1 MKKLAIIILL
11 AVGCGGGASGELE
24 KLKDEACACKDKQ
37 CAKEVNKKIDA
48 AIEKMGVG
56 DKKEP
61 DEATMKVLMEAGMC
75 LMKHE

>member
-24 KLKDEACACKDKQ
+24 KLKDEACACKDKA
-37 CAKEVNKKIDA
+37 CATEVNKKIDA
-48 AIEKMGVG
+48 AIEKMG